1 MAPIDELGVRPLAH
15 GSTTENCQGR
25 VTMTVETTTVMDVP
39 ASANV
44 PSPLA
49 SRRRILA
56 FASVA
61 LLAGTAVVAGLNRI
75 GSEHH
80 AGYLQS
86 ATEKITAGRQA
97 RITKLLV
104 QPGDAIKPGMPLLVL
119 KDASLDATRATQQH
133 ALAALEAELRQA
145 QARASV
151 EIADRKSKLESEIF
165 EAQLKLAGFE
175 EKRFDHRLSL
185 FASENRILVAQRESQ
200 SSENLVAWAGKEVGL
215 PFEPLT
221 LPQNENQKNAVL
233 KRDYLRELHDREST
247 RNRLEA
253 SEAQVGLCEERLA
266 LLKKK
271 LEGIPAQ
278 INEAFGV
285 NVIQTR
291 IAAGQASLAQMD
303 AETPTLTIAAK
314 KHGTV
319 GVFTKTPGETVGP
332 MDVIVELFD
341 PDQPFVMLEVS
352 TDLLAKYPVK
362 TEVELVF
369 PGSVIRRGQISDVP
383 PQTASFPG
391 ANGRLNQDSGHIR
404 LNILPVGQTWPEV
417 PFGSHVEV
425 RRPMQNSAK

>member
-1 MAPIDELGVRPLAH
+1 
-15 GSTTENCQGR
+15 
-25 VTMTVETTTVMDVP
+25 MTVETTTVMDVP

-44 PSPLA
+44 PSPPA

-56 FASVA
+56 FATGA
-61 LLAGTAVVAGLNRI
+61 LLAGLAVVAGLNRI
-75 GSEHH
+75 GAEHH
-80 AGYLQS
+80 AGYLRS

-104 QPGDAIKPGMPLLVL
+104 KPGDAIKPGMALLVL
-119 KDASLDATRATQQH
+119 KDASLEATRANQQN

-145 QARASV
+145 QAKASV

-185 FASENRILVAQRESQ
+185 FAADNRILVAQRESQ
-200 SSENLVAWAGKEVGL
+200 SSENLVAWAGKEFDL
-215 PFEPLT
+215 PFEPMT
-221 LPQNENQKNAVL
+221 LSQNQKTSGL
-233 KRDYLRELHDREST
+233 KRDYLRELQDREST

-253 SEAQVGLCEERLA
+253 SEAQVGLCEERLK

-271 LEGIPAQ
+271 LEGVPAQ

-291 IAAGQASLAQMD
+291 ISASQASLAQME
-303 AETPTLTIAAK
+303 AETPTLTITAK

-319 GVFTKTPGETVGP
+319 GVFAKGMGETVGP

-341 PDQPFVMLEVS
+341 PDQPFVMLEVC

-362 TEVELVF
+362 AEVELVF
-369 PGSVIRRGQISDVP
+369 PGSIIRHGQISELP
-383 PQTASFPG
+383 PQAASLPG
-391 ANGRLNQDSGHIR
+391 PDAPLNQSCGHIR
-404 LNILPVGQTWPEV
+404 LSIVPVGELWPAV

-425 RRPMQNSAK
+425 RRPVPSSVK